1 MFNTR
6 DIALFI
12 CITIQLCVITAG
24 KLYQNITVQ
33 NILRKNIFSNYDRVV
48 IPTIQ
53 DSFLKVNMRIIINSV
68 DLDYEKSQMIL
79 STWFIATWRD
89 DRLSWNP
96 DEYDQL
102 ESIIVDHREIWHPDV
117 MAFNNVDANMED
129 DRTRVNSVL
138 NSNGSVIW
146 VEPVQYSVH
155 CQTDTTHWPYDTQ
168 AGVLRLGS
176 WMYNGNVLNLTTY
189 NDEVELSSSH
199 SEWEI
204 TNVHK
209 ERHVR
214 FYPCC
219 PGEQYIDIEYNITIK
234 RKVHPYQS
242 IIYIP
247 ALCSAL
253 FNLITFWLPCN
264 DNYCKLF
271 ANLFNALFV
280 TLTIL
285 VIYSKVPVVTS
296 TVPLIVVYYTYSLG
310 LISMT
315 MVISMA
321 VKEMSAVSKPLPHGV
336 MQFLHSDYLE
346 YLGIKI
352 NDSATDGHMLCESEE
367 MNAQTVD
374 LNERQK
380 CAKVIDRICFVLF
393 AVVYLILLLRFM
405 P

>member
-1 MFNTR
+1 MGTTCLAMFNTR

-247 ALCSAL
+247 AL
-253 FNLITFWLPCN
+253 F
-264 DNYCKLF
+264 
-271 ANLFNALFV
+271 
-280 TLTIL
+280 
-285 VIYSKVPVVTS
+285 
-296 TVPLIVVYYTYSLG
+296 VYYTYSLG